1 MKTVS
6 TFLTAMALLALVA
19 CSGQNF
25 VVVEDAPHGFG
36 PTQTLGLRTATDLG
50 ALAPTTKM
58 AWLEVCDKVVT
69 KTGKAPAP
77 VYETIEYVHCAAAD
91 HHQAIADKSTST
103 GFVAGLAAPVIS
115 AGAMVGSAALLADG
129 IRDSGSRTTN
139 NNNTTSSAKNKN
151 ANDNTNTNV
160 NGNNANGGAGGN
172 GQGGNG
178 GNGQGGNGGGGGN
191 GGSGGNGGNGGVGN
205 GGTPPGCGNNN
216 PHGC

>member
-151 ANDNTNTNV
+151 TNSNV
-160 NGNNANGGAGGN
+160 NGNSNNANGGAGGN

-178 GNGQGGNGGGGGN
+178 GAGGNGGQGGNSPN
-191 GGSGGNGGNGGVGN
+191 G
-205 GGTPPGCGNNN
+205 PPGPQGNPN
-216 PHGC
+216 H

>member
-1 MKTVS
+1 MNKTLS
-6 TFLTAMALLALVA
+6 TFVTGAAMLAMIG

-25 VVVEDAPHGFG
+25 VVVEDAPRGFAQN
-36 PTQTLGLRTATDLG
+36 QTLGLRTATDLG

-58 AWLEVCDKVVT
+58 AWLEVCDKVVA
-69 KTGKAPAP
+69 KSGKAPAP
-77 VYETIEYVHCAAAD
+77 VYETISYVNCAAAD

-103 GFVAGLAAPVIS
+103 GFVAGLAAPVIQ

-139 NNNTTSSAKNKN
+139 NNNTSSTAKNKN
-151 ANDNTNTNV
+151 SNENTNTNV
-160 NGNNANGGAGGN
+160 NGNNANGGA
-172 GQGGNG
+172 G